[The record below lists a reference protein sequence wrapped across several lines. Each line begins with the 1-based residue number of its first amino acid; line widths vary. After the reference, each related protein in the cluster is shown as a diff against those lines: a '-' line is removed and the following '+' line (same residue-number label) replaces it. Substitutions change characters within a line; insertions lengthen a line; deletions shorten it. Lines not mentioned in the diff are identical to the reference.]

1 MNASHDA
8 HRTDSEWICDRH
20 SKVVVVARSKLDVSG
35 KRKGFEGSW
44 VPELIKEEVWLPEL
58 AFALFQSIPP
68 QVIFLKK

>member
-1 MNASHDA
+1 
-8 HRTDSEWICDRH
+8 
-20 SKVVVVARSKLDVSG
+20 LDVSG

-44 VPELIKEEVWLPEL
+44 VPELVKEEVWLPEL